1 MDELKVLS
9 DHAVLVTAQ
18 TRSQFKEKVP
28 SKSSTYTC
36 THCGKVEHSKEQF
49 YEIMG
54 YPKWWDFNR
63 KSRKKLKKL

>member
-36 THCGKVEHSKEQF
+36 THCDEVGYSKERY
-49 YEIMG
+49 YEIVG
-54 YPKWWDFNR
+54 YPKW
-63 KSRKKLKKL
+63 